1 MEDVVDKE
9 KNKISL
15 TYIFLILLVFKIKLK
30 YFNKII
36 YYLKLYI

>member
-1 MEDVVDKE
+1 MLWIKK